1 MNDIF
6 LNFLNSKKEYSVQ
19 NEDYLVN
26 KEKDIIE
33 PSFIKNT
40 KTKRNNLLTKI
51 YSYFFDI
58 KPKDDTDHKSIKK
71 LENNIIE
78 TFTFLKNNNLIP
90 TLLPQKINFR
100 FLRDTYVEQKQHKEE
115 QLKDK
120 YTVDEKFEQYADS
133 KLKDLTLN
141 NEPIINI
148 STEHIKL
155 FVNLNN
161 NLNGR
166 FLKSLRKEFS
176 DTPIIS
182 TNNSNKIITELVI
195 LHELGHFISTEK
207 TRGTLITRSHRNIEE
222 ENNFPIVNK
231 TVQTRNGKKEIKIN
245 HILNLSR
252 NILEGFSDCFSTYL
266 TQEHY
271 SNNNI
276 VGKYSKSRK
285 ETSTDSMDT
294 IKHYDLN
301 NIFEEIEKLPK
312 KHIDV
317 AINNF
322 FNIAINNSINVTK
335 KLIKDNPKFEEEL
348 KSQFEYYS
356 KDLNL
361 QLNSNKSLLE
371 NIEEQLKKACLSNLI
386 LNNQNQINSNI
397 TQIRN
402 NSSATT
408 LNKDNI
414 KP

>member
-120 YTVDEKFEQYADS
+120 YTVDEKFEQYVDS

-207 TRGTLITRSHRNIEE
+207 TRGTLITRSHRDIEE

-231 TVQTRNGKKEIKIN
+231 TVTDKKWEKRN
-245 HILNLSR
+245 
-252 NILEGFSDCFSTYL
+252 
-266 TQEHY
+266 
-271 SNNNI
+271 
-276 VGKYSKSRK
+276 
-285 ETSTDSMDT
+285 
-294 IKHYDLN
+294 
-301 NIFEEIEKLPK
+301 
-312 KHIDV
+312 
-317 AINNF
+317 
-322 FNIAINNSINVTK
+322 
-335 KLIKDNPKFEEEL
+335 
-348 KSQFEYYS
+348 
-356 KDLNL
+356 
-361 QLNSNKSLLE
+361 
-371 NIEEQLKKACLSNLI
+371 
-386 LNNQNQINSNI
+386 
-397 TQIRN
+397 
-402 NSSATT
+402 
-408 LNKDNI
+408 
-414 KP
+414 

>member
-1 MNDIF
+1 
-6 LNFLNSKKEYSVQ
+6 
-19 NEDYLVN
+19 
-26 KEKDIIE
+26 
-33 PSFIKNT
+33 
-40 KTKRNNLLTKI
+40 
-51 YSYFFDI
+51 
-58 KPKDDTDHKSIKK
+58 
-71 LENNIIE
+71 
-78 TFTFLKNNNLIP
+78 
-90 TLLPQKINFR
+90 
-100 FLRDTYVEQKQHKEE
+100 
-115 QLKDK
+115 
-120 YTVDEKFEQYADS
+120 
-133 KLKDLTLN
+133 
-141 NEPIINI
+141 
-148 STEHIKL
+148 
-155 FVNLNN
+155 
-161 NLNGR
+161 
-166 FLKSLRKEFS
+166 
-176 DTPIIS
+176 
-182 TNNSNKIITELVI
+182 
-195 LHELGHFISTEK
+195 
-207 TRGTLITRSHRNIEE
+207 
-222 ENNFPIVNK
+222 
-231 TVQTRNGKKEIKIN
+231 
-245 HILNLSR
+245 
-252 NILEGFSDCFSTYL
+252 
-266 TQEHY
+266 
-271 SNNNI
+271 
-276 VGKYSKSRK
+276 
-285 ETSTDSMDT
+285 MDT